1 MIYNNKWLTI
11 GSYNVNNISA
21 YASIEINLDVRNAD
35 FAKAVEQILEIIIQN
50 ECEAIIK
57 DKHIHTKNIFKQFI
71 RWCSYEIICI
81 VFYLLTFDYK
91 QRS

>member
-1 MIYNNKWLTI
+1 MRSEWLTI

-21 YASIEINLDVRNAD
+21 YASIELNLDVRNAD
-35 FAKAVEQILEIIIQN
+35 FAKGVEQMLETIIQN
-50 ECEAIIK
+50 ECVPITK

-71 RWCSYEIICI
+71 RWCSYQIIRI
-81 VFYLLTFDYK
+81 VFYLLTFYYK